1 MNVVVSGN
9 VVAAFIVDDVAFV
22 AVHNLLLLLLLL
34 LIMLL
39 LFLLFLQLL
48 CRLYTDL
55 VYLTKI
61 VSEF

>member
-1 MNVVVSGN
+1 MNVSGN

-34 LIMLL
+34 LLLIMLF

>member
-1 MNVVVSGN
+1 MNVVVSSD

-34 LIMLL
+34 LMLL